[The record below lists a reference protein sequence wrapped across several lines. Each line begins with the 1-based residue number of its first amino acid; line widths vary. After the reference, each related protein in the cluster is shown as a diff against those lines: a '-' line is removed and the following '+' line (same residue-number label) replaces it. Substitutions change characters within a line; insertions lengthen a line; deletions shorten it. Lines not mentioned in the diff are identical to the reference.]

1 MKMNPKYVKR
11 RTVAK
16 VFIGQAITLLYAF
29 IFIWGIMR

>member
-11 RTVAK
+11 RTVAM

-29 IFIWGIMR
+29 IFIYGIMH